1 MGPARSRRSPAANAA
16 SRIGPSWRSAEDRR
30 KREGATGS
38 LATIASGRGP
48 SHPRSTIR
56 GSRLPAMS
64 RRELRVDAGHLHPTE
79 GLRTQ
84 IKKKKPRRRQRGSA
98 SPRIFSLAGVVPPVR
113 RIPTVA
119 RRVICRRRII
129 ARERADTRS
138 RMGSSP
144 DYNVGSMLQLRPM
157 RALASAPA
165 RRLALGWARTHFL
178 KSPLMRVSVASTG
191 R

>member
-1 MGPARSRRSPAANAA
+1 MPDTTPHRR
-16 SRIGPSWRSAEDRR
+16 
-30 KREGATGS
+30 
-38 LATIASGRGP
+38 
-48 SHPRSTIR
+48 
-56 GSRLPAMS
+56 
-64 RRELRVDAGHLHPTE
+64 
-79 GLRTQ
+79 LRTH

-144 DYNVGSMLQLRPM
+144 DYNMGSMLQLRPM

-178 KSPLMRVSVASTG
+178 KSPLMCRAGPWAPVWRPRRGSGPPPANATLDFRKIGSK
-191 R
+191 

>member
-1 MGPARSRRSPAANAA
+1 LGPARSRRSPAANAA
-16 SRIGPSWRSAEDRR
+16 SRIGPSWRSAEDRKAR
-30 KREGATGS
+30 GRNRVTGNHS
-38 LATIASGRGP
+38 VRSRPLAP
-48 SHPRSTIR
+48 PQHHPRIAIAGDVPQR
-56 GSRLPAMS
+56 AASRC
-64 RRELRVDAGHLHPTE
+64 RTLHPTE
-79 GLRTQ
+79 GLRTH

-119 RRVICRRRII
+119 RRVIWRRRII